1 MPNIPP
7 ARSVPPSPIMPP
19 SPTEPTMP
27 ATPLSAEESSDVLED
42 IPVASSIWTTKEKAI
57 LKHHIQG
64 YRTSPKKLKAAYI
77 VEHVIPKIKALWD
90 GRYSKKNMA
99 RDSVV
104 KSEWAK
110 KKKVRCHSVDV
121 RQMSHDPD
129 ICSQSSTGSQTMQL
143 RNGR

>member
-1 MPNIPP
+1 MP
-7 ARSVPPSPIMPP
+7 A

-27 ATPLSAEESSDVLED
+27 AVHLSDEEGSDVIED
-42 IPVASSIWTTKEKAI
+42 IPVSSSIWTTKEKAI

-64 YRTSPKKLKAAYI
+64 YRASAKKSKAAYI
-77 VEHVIPKIKALWD
+77 VENVIPQIKGLWD

-110 KKKVRCHSVDV
+110 KKKVRYYSVQF
-121 RQMSHDPD
+121 R
-129 ICSQSSTGSQTMQL
+129 GWEF
-143 RNGR
+143 